1 MNWEQLT
8 SPEFAKAVDACR
20 GVCLVP
26 MGVVEKHGDH
36 LPLGQ
41 DTIYI
46 HDVASMAAER
56 ETAMVFPQYYF
67 GQIHEAKHVP
77 GTIAMDGEL
86 LTMLL
91 TNVCDEIARNG
102 FAKIVLVNGHGG
114 NNHLIRYF
122 LQLNLQQALPYTVY
136 AVGIP
141 GSGERSKKVL
151 EAKRDGHAG
160 EKETSAMLHLHPELV
175 KLEAF
180 KDYGQALG
188 RTKHLVDVGIE
199 TGIWWYADYPGHLA
213 AEAVS
218 FTKEKGEAI
227 VEDHAELLAKQI
239 RAVKD
244 DTSVPELYA
253 DFYERIDAPSNR
265 YP

>member
-1 MNWEQLT
+1 
-8 SPEFAKAVDACR
+8 
-20 GVCLVP
+20 
-26 MGVVEKHGDH
+26 KHGDH

-46 HDVASMAAER
+46 HEVCSLAAER
-56 ETAMVFPQYYF
+56 ETAMVFPFYYF
-67 GQIHEAKHVP
+67 GQIHEARHVP
-77 GTIAMDGEL
+77 GTIALDGEL
-86 LTMLL
+86 LTMLM

-102 FAKIVLVNGHGG
+102 FTKILLVNGHGG
-114 NNHLIRYF
+114 NDALIKYF

-141 GSGERSKKVL
+141 GKGERSKEVL
-151 EAKRDGHAG
+151 EAKTDGHAG
-160 EKETSAMLHLHPELV
+160 EVETSAMLHLHPELV
-175 KLEAF
+175 NLPAF

-188 RTKHLVDVGIE
+188 RLKHLRDAGVE

-213 AEAVS
+213 GERVP
-218 FTKEKGEAI
+218 FTKEKGQAV
-227 VEDHAELLAKQI
+227 VEDHIDLLTKQI

-244 DTSVPELYA
+244 DTSAPELLA
-253 DFYERIDAPSNR
+253 DFYERNHEPSNR